1 MRSAAKSF
9 NFGIPYGMGLGS
21 LAILLTGKN
30 TPQTRQEA
38 AEKQVAY
45 FKNQPRTKQFL
56 DSVKEQAEVNGYTT
70 TQFCRYRYYNFTDK
84 DGNTNNAIRASALR
98 QAGNAVIQGC
108 IHSETLI
115 YTKKHGSIKI
125 KDAVGYSGEVW
136 NGTKWTHGDVLYSG
150 KKQKCIITFTNGKQF
165 ICSPIHKFSLLNTN
179 LEEERISEVSKDNKK
194 FVECQKLKIGDAV
207 ENEIKSSEDAV
218 SSIVQSVEIT
228 DEYIDMYDVC
238 NTDDGYYVADGLIT
252 HNTAADIFKIGVARN
267 FSFIRRNKLFG
278 KLFIIN
284 MIHDEQL
291 MEINYKE
298 LNVLKIVTE
307 VGKNMQFKL
316 DGYPPL
322 YIGGGIGKAWGYAK
336 GKAEEIHPTLLAQY
350 TKEAENMPIYRT
362 EEQKATEPEPTLDS
376 VYNYFHTRV
385 VKFREQKVYDYL
397 NDPNNWHKIIHP
409 AISGLINLQFNY
421 GRGDDAKAY
430 KGPNG
435 ETYSDQEFLELNIAD
450 FLTEHNIPAKASWFS
465 ANDNKAEDEEV
476 DSEYSEDE
484 DEDDLMD
491 AIEGDEDAKSFKLV
505 DDSDKTYGASVRD
518 MIDTFGACLLKKQQV
533 CGISVKDMYFRK
545 KNALIDELSN
555 YICDKDDENN
565 YLTDENSY
573 QIVFLNDANQL
584 VYTNVWIH
592 NMDTQ
597 KLDNIYRLNKYS
609 ETDYTKGDVK
619 TRSQAK

>member
-1 MRSAAKSF
+1 
-9 NFGIPYGMGLGS
+9 
-21 LAILLTGKN
+21 
-30 TPQTRQEA
+30 
-38 AEKQVAY
+38 
-45 FKNQPRTKQFL
+45 
-56 DSVKEQAEVNGYTT
+56 
-70 TQFCRYRYYNFTDK
+70 
-84 DGNTNNAIRASALR
+84 
-98 QAGNAVIQGC
+98 
-108 IHSETLI
+108 
-115 YTKKHGSIKI
+115 
-125 KDAVGYSGEVW
+125 
-136 NGTKWTHGDVLYSG
+136 
-150 KKQKCIITFTNGKQF
+150 
-165 ICSPIHKFSLLNTN
+165 
-179 LEEERISEVSKDNKK
+179 
-194 FVECQKLKIGDAV
+194 
-207 ENEIKSSEDAV
+207 
-218 SSIVQSVEIT
+218 
-228 DEYIDMYDVC
+228 
-238 NTDDGYYVADGLIT
+238 
-252 HNTAADIFKIGVARN
+252 
-267 FSFIRRNKLFG
+267 
-278 KLFIIN
+278 
-284 MIHDEQL
+284 
-291 MEINYKE
+291 
-298 LNVLKIVTE
+298 
-307 VGKNMQFKL
+307 MQFKL

-362 EEQKATEPEPTLDS
+362 DEQKATEPEPTLDS

-435 ETYSDQEFLELNIAD
+435 ETYSDQEFLELNITD
-450 FLTEHNIPAKASWFS
+450 FLNEHNIPAKASWFS

-476 DSEYSEDE
+476 DAEYSEDE

-491 AIEGDEDAKSFKLV
+491 AVEGDEDVKSFKLV

-533 CGISVKDMYFRK
+533 CGINVKDMYFRK

-555 YICDKDDENN
+555 YVCEKDNENN

-584 VYTNVWIH
+584 LYTNVWIH
-592 NMDTQ
+592 NMDTK
-597 KLDNIYRLNKYS
+597 KLDNIYRLNNYS